1 MQDQLYDAIAKTS
14 QLSAVRCEVAEV
26 RSPRGAVRMV
36 WVSHDFGFLG
46 GSLGSAEGEII
57 TRVRQFELIIYLF
70 CL

>member
-26 RSPRGAVRMV
+26 QSPRGAVRMV

-46 GSLGSAEGEII
+46 GSLGSAEGEKI
-57 TRVRQFELIIYLF
+57 TRVRHFVHIAYLYW
-70 CL
+70 L